1 MACFDFFHENI
12 AHTITVPLN
21 PSHLSPSLLF
31 LLPSLILS
39 SLRCRLEHNNAGGLG
54 GALYYESCIKLN
66 RRCFVQGIGPL
77 SGSRAILL
85 RNNRARAGGAVFV
98 ECSEIGSLCAA
109 AFDTTNLIGAL
120 PHLPKVE
127 FTGSRA
133 SMYGDTI
140 ATQPASTRWYERSP
154 DAVKI
159 VPSRASQCTNE
170 AAQSSTSA
178 YQQLVAAVQPRDSFG
193 SLARGL
199 ATHSQK
205 YSTQ

>member
-1 MACFDFFHENI
+1 MTLFTRTSLTHAPS
-12 AHTITVPLN
+12 VPLN
-21 PSHLSPSLLF
+21 PYDLSLCLLF
-31 LLPSLILS
+31 FLPSLILP
-39 SLRCRLEHNNAGGLG
+39 SLRGRLEHNKAGGLG
-54 GALYYESCIKLN
+54 GALYYESCAKLD

-85 RNNRARAGGAVFV
+85 RNNGARAGGAVYV
-98 ECSEIGSLCAA
+98 ECSDIGSLCAA
-109 AFDTTNLIGAL
+109 AFDITNKIGAL

-140 ATQPASTRWYERSP
+140 ATHPASTRWYEWSP

-159 VPSRASQCTNE
+159 VPSRASQCTDE
-170 AAQSSTSA
+170 AAQSSSSA
-178 YQQLVAAVQPRDSFG
+178 YQQLVAAVQPLDSFG